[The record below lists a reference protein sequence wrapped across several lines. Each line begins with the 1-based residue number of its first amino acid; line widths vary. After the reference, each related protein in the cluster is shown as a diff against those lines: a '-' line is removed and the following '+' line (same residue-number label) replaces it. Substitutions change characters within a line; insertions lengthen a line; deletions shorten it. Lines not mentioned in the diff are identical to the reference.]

1 MKLLPTVILLLLVL
15 LAFDDVEARG
25 TPRAHRS
32 NHQWSSMFVFGD
44 DFVDNGNVPNIVG
57 EKTSRQWSYPYGS
70 YRNSNWSGAPVPTG
84 RFSNYR
90 MQSDFIARML
100 GLTEAPPAYELTSD
114 QSCDASGMTF
124 AFGGAGVFKV
134 TSTAKKVPTLAAQV
148 QAFKRLVNDNVISTR
163 QLHHSVALIAISG
176 NDYMSGSE
184 ANNGFY
190 SSFND
195 LDIYMGNVATE
206 ILDNVAQLQML
217 GVRKVLVNNLHP
229 IGCMPSQTSSNNYTT
244 CDLLGNYGA
253 SVHNKYL
260 NQMIGERDNVH
271 VLDLYSAFTDI
282 VNHAPGEGSDRSKDF
297 KRKLTPCCESSYE
310 GGYCGERSSSGKHL
324 YDLCENPDKSFYWD
338 ETHPTHA
345 GWEAVM
351 EALEQPLMEFLDQ
364 DYVP

>member
-1 MKLLPTVILLLLVL
+1 
-15 LAFDDVEARG
+15 
-25 TPRAHRS
+25 
-32 NHQWSSMFVFGD
+32 MFVFGD
-44 DFVDNGNVPNIVG
+44 DFVDNGNVPDITG

-70 YRNSNWSGAPVPTG
+70 YRNSSWSGVPVPTG

-100 GLTEAPPAYELTSD
+100 GLHPTSKH
-114 QSCDASGMTF
+114 QINL
-124 AFGGAGVFKV
+124 V
-134 TSTAKKVPTLAAQV
+134 TP
-148 QAFKRLVNDNVISTR
+148 FKRLVNDGVIETR

-176 NDYMSGSE
+176 NDYMSGSD

-190 SSFND
+190 SSFDD
-195 LDIYMGNVATE
+195 LDTYMGNVVTE
-206 ILDNVAQLQML
+206 ILDNVAQLQTL
-217 GVRKVLVNNLHP
+217 GVRKVLVNNMHP
-229 IGCMPSQTSSNNYTT
+229 IGCTPLQTSSNNYTT

-260 NQMIGERDNVH
+260 KQMIGERDNVH
-271 VLDLYSAFTDI
+271 ILDLYTAFTDI

-297 KRKLTPCCESSYE
+297 KRKLTPCCESSYK
-310 GGYCGERSSSGKHL
+310 GGYCGKLSSSGKHL
-324 YDLCENPDKSFYWD
+324 YDLCQNPDKRFYWD

-364 DYVP
+364 DYVR

>member
-1 MKLLPTVILLLLVL
+1 
-15 LAFDDVEARG
+15 
-25 TPRAHRS
+25 
-32 NHQWSSMFVFGD
+32 MFVFGD

-70 YRNSNWSGAPVPTG
+70 YRSSNWSGAPVPTG

-100 GLTEAPPAYELTSD
+100 GLAEAPPAYELTSD
-114 QSCDASGMTF
+114 QSCDSSGMTF
-124 AFGGAGVFKV
+124 AVGGAGVFKV

-148 QAFKRLVNDNVISTR
+148 QAFKRLVNDDVISTR

-184 ANNGFY
+184 ANNVFY
-190 SSFND
+190 SSFDDVSSTYSGIQIKPSINISISTLLINFSWMQ
-195 LDIYMGNVATE
+195 LDTYIGNVATE

-271 VLDLYSAFTDI
+271 ILDLYSAFTDI

-324 YDLCENPDKSFYWD
+324 YDLCDNPDKRFYWD
-338 ETHPTHA
+338 EAHPTHA